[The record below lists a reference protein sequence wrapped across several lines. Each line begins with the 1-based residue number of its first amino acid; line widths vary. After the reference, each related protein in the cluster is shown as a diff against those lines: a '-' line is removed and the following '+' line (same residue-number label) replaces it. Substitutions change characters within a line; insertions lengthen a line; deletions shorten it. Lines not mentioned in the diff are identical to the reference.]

1 VKTVFK
7 HSSFPAEVKMKNLIF
22 GLLVLAPLTTYGAAE
37 VYRIES
43 GHDYNRYSDR
53 ELRKRVW
60 ELERA
65 VTQLQA
71 RVFQLEGT
79 PQTAPVDS
87 WACTVKA
94 MGQSYVGT
102 GPNKAVASAKAQEN
116 CKTGQSGNS
125 FHCSTPDCTQ

>member
-7 HSSFPAEVKMKNLIF
+7 HSSFPAEVKMKNLIL
-22 GLLVLAPLTTYGAAE
+22 GLFILAPLSYGAAE

-79 PQTAPVDS
+79 PQTAPVDN

-94 MGQSYVGT
+94 MGQSYVAT

-116 CKTGQSGNS
+116 CKIGQSGNS
-125 FHCSTPDCTQ
+125 FHCSAPDCTQ